1 MRLTGINLHPV
12 KSTAI
17 RPVEE
22 AYVGWTGLVGDREW
36 MVVDTAGE
44 LVTARDLPEMFRIVA
59 DVPATGGSVDLRL
72 ARPGMEAL
80 EVTVPGEDADAL
92 AVQLF
97 STTLTALAAGADADA
112 WLRKALGRDDL
123 RLAWCVDPTRRILTE
138 PGLGPDDHAAF
149 QDDSPVSLLSHAS
162 VTRLEEWTEG
172 PMAIERFRANLLVE
186 GVEEAFAEE
195 GWSEVA
201 IGGARFRV
209 ACPISRCTMTTIDPE
224 TLQTGKD
231 PLRALA
237 RHRKTGPGPVHLAVH
252 LAVAHPGEI
261 AVGDEVVVS

>member
-1 MRLTGINLHPV
+1 MRLTGINIHPV

-17 RPVEE
+17 RPVEQ
-22 AYVGWTGLVGDREW
+22 AYVGRTGLVGDREW
-36 MVVDTAGE
+36 MVVDTEGE
-44 LVTARDLPEMFRIVA
+44 LVTARELPELFRVVA
-59 DVPATGGSVDLRL
+59 DVPATGGSVDLLLRG
-72 ARPGMEAL
+72 PGLDPLEVAVPGDDAEAL
-80 EVTVPGEDADAL
+80 DVR
-92 AVQLF
+92 LF
-97 STTLTALAAGADADA
+97 ATPLTARAAGDAADA
-112 WLRKALGRDDL
+112 WLRKSLGRDDL
-123 RLAWCVDPTRRILTE
+123 RLVWCTDPTRRALTE

-162 VTRLEEWTEG
+162 VAQVSAWTEE
-172 PMAIERFRANLLVE
+172 PMVAERFRANLLVDR
-186 GVEEAFAEE
+186 VAEAFAEE

-209 ACPISRCTMTTIDPE
+209 ACPISRCSMTTIDPE
-224 TLQTGKD
+224 TLTTGKD

-237 RHRKTGPGPVHLAVH
+237 RHRKSGPGPVHTAVH